1 MASGEFWIVNSEHTL
16 TAFCAHARQ
25 QFADHKYVT
34 YKWRIGADRS
44 LDQNSLF
51 HVWLTEFAAH
61 LAKCTKK
68 EVSPTMLEQIKKDVK
83 GWCYRDTSWDFL
95 IYETVSLLTG
105 ETKKGFT
112 SSASWGR
119 GEMYQVL
126 CWIQNFAAQYGCVLE
141 SIGEFAKLKREEQ
154 S

>member
-1 MASGEFWIVNSEHTL
+1 MQGEFWRVNSDHSLKSFIEFA
-16 TAFCAHARQ
+16 TA
-25 QFADHKYVT
+25 QFREHKYIT
-34 YKWRIGADRS
+34 FKWRIGADRS
-44 LDQNSLF
+44 LDQNALL

-68 EVSPTMLEQIKKDVK
+68 EVTPTMLEQIKKDVK
-83 GWCYRDTSWDFL
+83 GWCYRDTGWDFL

-141 SIGEFAKLKREEQ
+141 STGEFEKLKREEQ
-154 S
+154 A